1 MNLFPRQPDPL
12 AAKASVGPQLLED
25 LREHYRTLRVLVNLA
40 LACVLALGL
49 VVDLFIYKQMRLVRI
64 RVDETR
70 PLVQRMA
77 VEFNRKEPA
86 MRNFV
91 SALQSYAFTHPEFYS
106 VLSKYSNALP
116 QYFVS
121 PARAPLT
128 SPGGS
133 WPPASMPARAT
144 PPSTRPAEK

>member
-1 MNLFPRQPDPL
+1 MNLFPRQPGPP
-12 AAKASVGPQLLED
+12 AAEVSGGPQALED
-25 LREHYRTLRVLVNLA
+25 LREHYRTLRALLNLA

-49 VVDLFIYKQMRLVRI
+49 VVDLFIYKQMRLVRS

-77 VEFNRKEPA
+77 AEFNRKEPG

-121 PARAPLT
+121 PVRAPITST
-128 SPGGS
+128 SPSPRGE
-133 WPPASMPARAT
+133 AKRT
-144 PPSTRPAEK
+144 P